1 MGVKRTLIGHC
12 EMSAYDPKRTSAE
25 SPRLIAPGILMQAML
40 DRACRKLIERKFKRI
55 AHDNVCTVVPSRM
68 GMARSC

>member
-1 MGVKRTLIGHC
+1 
-12 EMSAYDPKRTSAE
+12 MSAYDPKRTSAE

-55 AHDNVCTVVPSRM
+55 AHDSVCIFCRKRM
-68 GMARSC
+68 GMGHFY